1 MADYKQSNLNGAYY
15 GPAIPPSRT
24 HRSVG
29 RGGCDCC
36 CFPCCLITTL
46 LKFIFSI
53 IITLGIIV
61 LILWLILRPNE
72 IKPYVETAT
81 LSTFNLSTNTNNNST
96 NFLTYNLTMD
106 LSIRNPNKR
115 ISFYYDYIETQ
126 ALYDDSRI
134 GFKIL
139 DPFYQGKKN
148 TTVLHPE
155 FSSRTAVLGD
165 SVVTTYKREKG
176 EGFFYVNV
184 KVYTRMR
191 LKVWLFK
198 IHGFKPEFDC
208 SLKLPAPTSGG
219 SSPVSTFERTKCDVR
234 YF

>member
-1 MADYKQSNLNGAYY
+1 MADNKQSHLNGAYY
-15 GPAIPPSRT
+15 GPAIPPART
-24 HRSVG
+24 HRSIG

-36 CFPCCLITTL
+36 CLPCCLLSTL
-46 LKFIFSI
+46 FKLLFSI

-61 LILWLILRPNE
+61 LILWLVLRPNE

-81 LSTFNLSTNTNNNST
+81 LSKFDLSNNTNNNIIL
-96 NFLTYNLTMD
+96 NYNLSMD

-115 ISFYYDYIETQ
+115 IGIYYDYIESQ

-139 DPFYQGKKN
+139 EPFYQGHKN

-155 FSSRTAVLGD
+155 FGSRTAMLGD
-165 SVVTTYKREKG
+165 SVANTYKREKG
-176 EGFFYVNV
+176 EGFFYVDV
-184 KVYTRMR
+184 KLYTKLR
-191 LKVWLFK
+191 LKIWIFK
-198 IHGFKPEFDC
+198 FHGFKPEIDC
-208 SLKLPAPTSGG
+208 MLKLPVPSNGTATT
-219 SSPVSTFERTKCDVR
+219 VSTYERTKCDVH